1 MIRKRRIEVHI
12 EHRELSVFSV
22 FGEMTSEG
30 ATRRPSGSGLREMR
44 PETCPVCGSNEMV
57 PLAEG
62 VASAGLA
69 IAAVRDGLANSK
81 FHLQHTDSGAWWVC
95 RPSLHQA

>member
-1 MIRKRRIEVHI
+1 MIRRRRIEVHI

-22 FGEMTSEG
+22 FGEMTPEG
-30 ATRRPSGSGLREMR
+30 AGGKPGGSGLREMR
-44 PETCPVCGSNEMV
+44 PETCPVCGSTEMV

-62 VASAGLA
+62 VASAGLEM
-69 IAAVRDGLANSK
+69 AAVREGLEKSK

-95 RPSLHQA
+95 RPSLRKT